1 MKEEYQWHNK
11 KIRLTKKNQDVLPF
25 RIYREA
31 KIPLCPHFFFRRFG
45 HQHRE
50 VSELGDIN
58 LVGFN
63 DLAVEAPYDGPGEK
77 GAIYFF
83 HAPSKGIGTKASQ
96 VNNTEELGT
105 FGFALAGAKYV
116 DGNRTIWPAP
126 TTHGPRRLPLITL
139 NNLEVSRKTLS
150 PNR

>member
-1 MKEEYQWHNK
+1 MKEEDHWHNK
-11 KIRLTKKNQDVLPF
+11 KIRLNKKKKKIFYRSNIGRQKF
-25 RIYREA
+25 RCVHI
-31 KIPLCPHFFFRRFG
+31 FFRRFG
-45 HQHRE
+45 YQRRE

-96 VNNTEELGT
+96 VNYTEELGT
-105 FGFALAGAKYV
+105 FGFSLAGAKYV

-126 TTHGPRRLPLITL
+126 TAHEPRRLPIITL
-139 NNLEVSRKTLS
+139 NTLEVSRKTPS